1 MTKIEKLLKDI
12 EENFYTIEKAA
23 EIIGIKE
30 QSLRNRIS
38 YGLIKTVKILNTTA
52 IPMEEVAK
60 EVVLKVKTQMEQE

>member
-12 EENFYTIEKAA
+12 EENFYTIKQAA

-52 IPMEEVAK
+52 ISKEELAK
-60 EVVLKVKTQMEQE
+60 EVVLKVKAQINKE